1 MNEQEI
7 TQVMQEY
14 VDNQEMPGGALIVRK
29 NDAIV
34 YDGKWGYA
42 NLDTR
47 TPVQDDTI
55 YRMASMTKCVIGV
68 AVMQLVEQGLMHL
81 DDPVSR
87 FIPAFRNLRV
97 ANDPLYQKYS
107 PPNILFSFL
116 FLRMDRLKTVAA
128 NREVTIRDL
137 LSHASGLEQGVVGMV
152 GMLKFRSRKDTL
164 QQRVDRYTRFV
175 LDFQPGTS
183 TSYSPCASFD
193 TLGYI
198 LELVSGVK
206 VGEHLKKAV
215 FEPLEMSDATFHPN
229 AEQALRVAPIYKRR
243 GKSLIDVTGTRSDVD
258 FLICRG
264 TEDDYVA
271 GSGGLYCTVKDYE
284 HLARMLCSEGVYNGR
299 QFLKPETVRLM
310 HTEAQ
315 QQHLEP
321 EPGFTWGLS
330 VKIRQDPE
338 RGRSPATAG
347 TYGWSGAPGT
357 HFFVSPADKLEAVF
371 ATSRSDLGGAS
382 SYISRKAE
390 ELVFGIWAEK
400 LPIASLVESKSNN
413 LGAFYQ

>member
-1 MNEQEI
+1 MR
-7 TQVMQEY
+7 EY
-14 VDNQEMPGGALIVRK
+14 VDNHEMPGGALIVRK
-29 NDAIV
+29 NDTV
-34 YDGKWGYA
+34 VFDGMWGFA
-42 NLDTR
+42 NLSTKA
-47 TPVQDDTI
+47 PVKEDTI

-68 AVMQLVEQGLMHL
+68 AIMRLIEQGRIHL

-87 FIPAFRNLRV
+87 FIPAFKDLRV

-116 FLRMDRLKTVAA
+116 FLRMDRVKTVAA

-164 QQRVDRYTRFV
+164 EQRIDRYTRFV

-183 TSYSPCASFD
+183 TNYSPCASFD

-198 LELVSGVK
+198 IELVSGIK
-206 VGEHLKKAV
+206 VGEYLQNEV
-215 FEPLEMSDATFHPN
+215 FEPLQMGDATFHPN
-229 AEQALRVAPIYKRR
+229 AEQMLRVAPTYKRR
-243 GKSLIDVTGTRSDVD
+243 GKKLIDVTGTRSDVD
-258 FLICRG
+258 HLICRG
-264 TEDDYVA
+264 AGDDYVA
-271 GSGGLYCTVKDYE
+271 GSGGLFSTVKDYE
-284 HLARMLCSEGVYNGR
+284 HLARALCNEGLYNGK
-299 QFLKPETVRLM
+299 QFLKPETVSLM
-310 HTEAQ
+310 HREAQ

-330 VKIRQDPE
+330 VKIRQDPVL
-338 RGRSPATAG
+338 GKSPATAG
-347 TYGWSGAPGT
+347 TYGWSGALGT
-357 HFFVSPADKLEAVF
+357 HFFVSPADRLEAVF

-382 SYISRKAE
+382 SYISRKVE

-400 LPIASLVESKSNN
+400 
-413 LGAFYQ
+413 